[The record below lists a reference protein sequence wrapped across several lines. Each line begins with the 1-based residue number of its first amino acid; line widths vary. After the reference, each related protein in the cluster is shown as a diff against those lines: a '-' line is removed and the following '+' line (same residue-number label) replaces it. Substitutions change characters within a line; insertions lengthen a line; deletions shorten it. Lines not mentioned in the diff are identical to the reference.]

1 MENFNELAAFA
12 LVASEKSFTRA
23 AAKMG
28 ISQSALSQT
37 IRNLEARLELR
48 LLTRTTRSVSPTEAG
63 EYLLSNLAPRLDE
76 ITGVLNSLRGMRD
89 KPSGTVRITAAGHP
103 AVAVIEPAL
112 RQMLRDNPD
121 VNVEISVEDALGD
134 IVADGFDAGVRLGEQ
149 VAKDMIAVRIS
160 PDIRMVVV
168 ASPDYFSR
176 YPLPLTPHDLTHHNC
191 INLRLTTYGGLFPW
205 EFAKNG
211 EELKVRVEGQL
222 TFNNLELRLNAVR
235 AGCGLTCLP
244 EDTVAD
250 DIRQGRLIQVLDE
263 WCPLLPGYHLYYP
276 HRRHPAPA
284 FTLVLNALRE
294 HWRNGS

>member
-205 EFAKNG
+205 EFSKNG

-294 HWRNGS
+294 HWRNGI